1 MENQHKNIANASANE
16 IEMIACFVK
25 QQVDGINWKA
35 ECIDYLCSQLLLQHS
50 YVEILQLFLFF
61 FV

>member
-25 QQVDGINWKA
+25 QASRWN
-35 ECIDYLCSQLLLQHS
+35 QLEGRM
-50 YVEILQLFLFF
+50 Y
-61 FV
+61 